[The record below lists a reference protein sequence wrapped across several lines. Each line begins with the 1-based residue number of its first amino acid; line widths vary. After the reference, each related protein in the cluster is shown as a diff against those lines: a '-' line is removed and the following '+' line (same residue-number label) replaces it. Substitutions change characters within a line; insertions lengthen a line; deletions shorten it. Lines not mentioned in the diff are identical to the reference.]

1 MGVPTQGRKNPAGP
15 RRNRKNQDKTTAKHQ
30 EEPKRTREN
39 QKEPRRTKKNKEEPR
54 ERRRTRKNEE
64 ETGRTRGK
72 QDEPG
77 NPSKTIM
84 TLMYQQKQL
93 VLSVF
98 ILARFRVIRRG
109 YKMRGN
115 TYHQSM
121 FLLVC
126 FFVAKMVPKVSN
138 MVLK

>member
-1 MGVPTQGRKNPAGP
+1 MSPHGPQLVPKWCQHGSNNSPKRIKTT
-15 RRNRKNQDKTTAKHQ
+15 NRKQNRTKKNQEDPGTNTNAKQQ

-54 ERRRTRKNEE
+54 ARRRTRKNTE
-64 ETGRTRGK
+64 ETGRTRET

-84 TLMYQQKQL
+84 TLRYQQKQR

-98 ILARFRVIRRG
+98 ILARFRVIIG
-109 YKMRGN
+109 GTK
-115 TYHQSM
+115 
-121 FLLVC
+121 
-126 FFVAKMVPKVSN
+126 
-138 MVLK
+138 